1 MPRLTVTMV
10 EGVILPQKGLDAG
23 LGNQENRGG
32 EGEDSEPLPFD
43 AIQVTYCNLGNESKL
58 SLAVL
63 KLSIFSLVLSS

>member
-43 AIQVTYCNLGNESKL
+43 AIQVTYRNLGNESKL